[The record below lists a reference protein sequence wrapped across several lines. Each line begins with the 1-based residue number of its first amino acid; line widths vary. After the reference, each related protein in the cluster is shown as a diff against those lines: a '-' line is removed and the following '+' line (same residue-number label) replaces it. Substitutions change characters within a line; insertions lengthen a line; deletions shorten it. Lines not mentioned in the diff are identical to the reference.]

1 MKNSHVNG
9 PTLIGRDCR
18 RHLSLIVGLRAGIAL
33 TVPERTNHLARGLQR
48 PDVKM
53 LRVAGLMSGTSA
65 DGIDVAIIDLGPR
78 KLDLLAFDMFP
89 YTRPMREA
97 IFRLFDVRT
106 SSADQVSAMNV
117 AVGECFADA
126 LVRLAGRRRIPLDSI
141 DLVGSHGQTI
151 WHEPAGRMI
160 GGRRV
165 CSTLQIGEPGV
176 IAQRT
181 GITTVADF
189 RPSDLA
195 AGGQGAPLVPLTDL
209 ILLGHPS
216 RTRAIQ
222 NIGGIANVTYLPATG
237 ADLTKVA
244 WRRCLSP
251 CAPPA
256 LEYGGKHRRHG
267 TRINGVRPYSLFDRL
282 NVPER
287 SVAKVVAFDTGP
299 GNMIIDRAMQILTG
313 GRKAFDDGG
322 KLAARGK
329 PEQAVLSELMR
340 HPYLRR
346 RPPKTTGRE
355 MFGRQFTDELCERL
369 RTRGLAA
376 ADIVATVTAFT
387 VRSIADA
394 YRRFLPG
401 QVDDVVVCGG
411 GSRNATLM
419 SLLARALAPAKV
431 MAMDELGINADAKE
445 AVSFAILAAATY
457 LGLPGNVPAATG
469 ATRRVVL
476 GKIVSGK

>member
-1 MKNSHVNG
+1 VKNSQG
-9 PTLIGRDCR
+9 KGRRRFWSNCR
-18 RHLSLIVGLRAGIAL
+18 RYLSLIVGRRAGIGL
-33 TVPERTNHLARGLQR
+33 TVSKKINHLAGGLQR
-48 PDVKM
+48 SDIKT

-97 IFRLFDVRT
+97 IFRLFDMRT

-126 LVRLAGRRRIPLDSI
+126 LVRLAKRHRIPLDSI

-151 WHEPAGRMI
+151 WHEPDGRTI

-165 CSTLQIGEPGV
+165 RSTLQIGEPSV

-222 NIGGIANVTYLPATG
+222 NIGGIANVTYLPKIGTDPVFPGG
-237 ADLTKVA
+237 AG
-244 WRRCLSP
+244 S
-251 CAPPA
+251 
-256 LEYGGKHRRHG
+256 
-267 TRINGVRPYSLFDRL
+267 INGVRPYFLFDRL

-299 GNMIIDRAMQILTG
+299 GNMIIDRAMQILSG
-313 GRKAFDDGG
+313 GRKAFDENGQ
-322 KLAARGK
+322 LAARGK
-329 PEQAVLSELMR
+329 PDEAVLAELLR

-355 MFGRQFTDELCERL
+355 LFGRQFTDELCARL
-369 RTRGLAA
+369 QKQGLAS

-387 VRSIADA
+387 ARSIADA

-401 QVDDVVVCGG
+401 QVDDVVLCGG
-411 GSRNATLM
+411 GARNATLTAM
-419 SLLARALAPAKV
+419 LAGALAPAKV
-431 MAMDELGINADAKE
+431 MPMDELGINADAKE
-445 AVSFAILAAATY
+445 AISFAILATTTY
-457 LGLPGNVPAATG
+457 LRLPGNVPTATG
-469 ATRRVVL
+469 AKRRVVL
-476 GKIVSGK
+476 GKIVPGSFGR

>member
-1 MKNSHVNG
+1 
-9 PTLIGRDCR
+9 
-18 RHLSLIVGLRAGIAL
+18 
-33 TVPERTNHLARGLQR
+33 VPEKTNHPGRGLQR
-48 PDVKM
+48 PDVKT

-89 YTRPMREA
+89 YSRPMREA
-97 IFRLFDVRT
+97 IFRLFDART

-117 AVGECFADA
+117 AVGECFAEA
-126 LVRLAGRRRIPLDSI
+126 LVRLARRHRIPLDSI

-151 WHEPAGRMI
+151 WHEPDGRMI

-165 CSTLQIGEPGV
+165 RSTLQIGEPSV

-189 RPSDLA
+189 RPGDLA

-209 ILLGHPS
+209 ILFGHPI

-222 NIGGIANVTYLPATG
+222 NIGGIANVTYLPKTG
-237 ADLTKVA
+237 
-244 WRRCLSP
+244 P
-251 CAPPA
+251 
-256 LEYGGKHRRHG
+256 
-267 TRINGVRPYSLFDRL
+267 INRVRPYFLFDRI

-287 SVAKVVAFDTGP
+287 SVAKVLAFDTGP
-299 GNMIIDRAMQILTG
+299 GNMIIDRTMQIISG
-313 GRKAFDDGG
+313 GRKAFDENGQ
-322 KLAARGK
+322 LAARGK
-329 PEQAVLSELMR
+329 PDEAVLAELMR

-355 MFGRQFTDELCERL
+355 MFGRQFTDELCARL
-369 RTRGLAA
+369 RKQRLAP

-387 VRSIADA
+387 ARSIADA

-401 QVDDVVVCGG
+401 QVDDVVLCGG
-411 GSRNATLM
+411 GARNATLTAM
-419 SLLARALAPAKV
+419 LAGALAPAKV
-431 MAMDELGINADAKE
+431 MPMDELGIDADAKE
-445 AVSFAILAAATY
+445 AVSFAILAVATY
-457 LGLPGNVPAATG
+457 LGSPGNVPAATG
-469 ATRRVVL
+469 AKRRVVL
-476 GKIVSGK
+476 GKIVPGK

>member
-1 MKNSHVNG
+1 
-9 PTLIGRDCR
+9 
-18 RHLSLIVGLRAGIAL
+18 LSLIVDRRAGIGL
-33 TVPERTNHLARGLQR
+33 TVPKKINHLARDIQR
-48 PDVKM
+48 SDIKS

-89 YTRPMREA
+89 YSRAMREA
-97 IFRLFDVRT
+97 IFRLFDART
-106 SSADQVSAMNV
+106 GSAGQVSAMNV

-126 LVRLAGRRRIPLDSI
+126 LVRLAGRNRIPLDSI

-151 WHEPAGRMI
+151 WHEPDGRTI

-165 CSTLQIGEPGV
+165 CSTLQIGEPSV

-216 RTRAIQ
+216 RARAIQ
-222 NIGGIANVTYLPATG
+222 NIGGIANVTYLPKIGT
-237 ADLTKVA
+237 D
-244 WRRCLSP
+244 P
-251 CAPPA
+251 IFP
-256 LEYGGKHRRHG
+256 GGPG
-267 TRINGVRPYSLFDRL
+267 SINRVRPYFLFDRL

-287 SVAKVVAFDTGP
+287 SVDKVVAFDTGP

-313 GRKAFDDGG
+313 GRKAFDDNGQ
-322 KLAARGK
+322 LAARGK
-329 PEQAVLSELMR
+329 ADEAVLAQLMR

-355 MFGRQFTDELCERL
+355 LFGRQFTDELCARL
-369 RTRGLAA
+369 GKQGLAA

-387 VRSIADA
+387 ARSIADA

-411 GSRNATLM
+411 GSRNETLM
-419 SLLARALAPAKV
+419 ALLAGALAPAKV

-445 AVSFAILAAATY
+445 AVSFAILAATTY
-457 LGLPGNVPAATG
+457 LGLPGNVPKATG
-469 ATRRVVL
+469 AKRRVVL
-476 GKIVSGK
+476 GKIVPGKQRAMTYPVARASRP